1 MKKLLTVL
9 MTIAILFSCVGC
21 GGPENPDPGEESAT
35 KIVIY
40 AGGSSEFSWSRGS
53 DEEAVYTAVQDKFK
67 ADTGISLDFDVVF
80 SDKTMKE
87 SLGAKFTNQQID
99 IVVSHTGG
107 GDGIDDWMFV
117 NNYYYD
123 LTSEI
128 TSYGANIVK
137 YTKWTDADGNRFNAL
152 NRMKTSDNG
161 TKILGFPSVINP
173 YKFGILVRKDWMN
186 ALGYTDDATDT
197 TKTLVDNFETFGEM
211 ALAMKEARNLNFA
224 VTGAIFDLEKAGL
237 IGAHGLDAGFYSD
250 GIMES
255 NGQKIIVPGAVK
267 PEYRQVAELE
277 NSWAQSGVISKEAD
291 KKLLADGEVDFIG
304 GKTGIF
310 VQDPTVTHLITVA
323 RRTKKQNPEAEFTVL
338 GALYKNKAEA
348 EKAKTSGADKGFM
361 RNSVATFGAVV
372 YRGSENAENI
382 VKFVNW
388 MYSDVNNYLLCR
400 YGIEGTHWEKEG
412 ENGYKYLGEYSLI
425 NSPYSGILSLVENQ
439 AISDLTYFDYTE
451 EEKSWIE
458 TARNVTNYLENDTVD
473 YFLRSN
479 FNNNNYYSERS
490 KLSNILSPIWMGKSN
505 PDWNGFANAQSS
517 LITSSTTYCRD
528 MYLKYTSL
536 GGKK

>member
-1 MKKLLTVL
+1 MYSVCNFSTVSPRSLWNDKL
-9 MTIAILFSCVGC
+9 
-21 GGPENPDPGEESAT
+21 D
-35 KIVIY
+35 
-40 AGGSSEFSWSRGS
+40 
-53 DEEAVYTAVQDKFK
+53 
-67 ADTGISLDFDVVF
+67 
-80 SDKTMKE
+80 
-87 SLGAKFTNQQID
+87 
-99 IVVSHTGG
+99 
-107 GDGIDDWMFV
+107 
-117 NNYYYD
+117 
-123 LTSEI
+123 
-128 TSYGANIVK
+128 
-137 YTKWTDADGNRFNAL
+137 
-152 NRMKTSDNG
+152 
-161 TKILGFPSVINP
+161 
-173 YKFGILVRKDWMN
+173 
-186 ALGYTDDATDT
+186 
-197 TKTLVDNFETFGEM
+197 
-211 ALAMKEARNLNFA
+211 
-224 VTGAIFDLEKAGL
+224 
-237 IGAHGLDAGFYSD
+237 
-250 GIMES
+250 
-255 NGQKIIVPGAVK
+255 
-267 PEYRQVAELE
+267 VAET
-277 NSWAQSGVISKEAD
+277 NHS
-291 KKLLADGEVDFIG
+291 F
-304 GKTGIF
+304 
-310 VQDPTVTHLITVA
+310 
-323 RRTKKQNPEAEFTVL
+323 TKVN
-338 GALYKNKAEA
+338 AEA
-348 EKAKTSGADKGFM
+348 EKAKTSGANKGFM
-361 RNSVATFGAVV
+361 GNSVATFGAVI

-400 YGIEGTHWEKEG
+400 YGIEGTQWEKES